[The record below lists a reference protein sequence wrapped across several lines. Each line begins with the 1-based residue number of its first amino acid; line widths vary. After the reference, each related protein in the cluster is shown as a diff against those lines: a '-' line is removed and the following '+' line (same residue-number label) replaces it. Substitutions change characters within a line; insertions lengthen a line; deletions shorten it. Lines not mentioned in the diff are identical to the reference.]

1 MPPLSALS
9 VARCQFPPVDQK
21 PFSAVRGVLLGAR
34 TMNKGERT
42 AGDAKGLLPMFLNSQ
57 QLQDM
62 TGYHH
67 HASQVK
73 WLTKYGFSFDI
84 RRDGRPNV
92 LIDQI
97 RERQCK
103 NFERTPGPDLSWM
116 D

>member
-1 MPPLSALS
+1 
-9 VARCQFPPVDQK
+9 
-21 PFSAVRGVLLGAR
+21 
-34 TMNKGERT
+34 MNNGERT
-42 AGDAKGLLPMFLNSQ
+42 VGNTKKPLPMFLNSQ

-62 TGYHH
+62 TGYRH

-73 WLTKYGFSFDI
+73 WLVKYGYSFDI

-97 RERQCK
+97 KERQCK
-103 NFERTPGPDLSWM
+103 NFESTPGPDLSWM